1 MYFLVPTNSGVAGA
15 RNVKKSLTGFSASGE
30 WSDIFAE
37 ESRSADC
44 GRDEG
49 GKFGPKND
57 CASGDGYRGGHKAPR
72 SDGYSKSADDV
83 TGSWPDDIYSK
94 DAGRLYGHGDPSI
107 DNESAKI
114 IKSLKGKPDETVRIY
129 RAVPSN
135 VDDMINPGDWV
146 SINET
151 YAKQHGESTL
161 GGDYKVVSMTVPAR
175 HIFTDGNSIHEWGYD
190 PRPKKKE
197 LRSDCEKDEGGRFA
211 KGNDCASGDG
221 PSSQPRAWGR
231 DTEKW
236 GGSSETEI
244 WTPDKPLFSGSEKLA
259 SVTIER
265 PNMVRDFVGDS
276 LKMSISDVA
285 LASGAVIE
293 SPERANI
300 TQPRLTVRLDE
311 NTNQL
316 TAFWST
322 KGVATGEGY
331 APEEKQ
337 YAPKPGTVVSAT
349 EAVRRLSL
357 KSDGVEL
364 RMDSFFVHPD
374 FQGKGLAVESVS
386 RSMSTP
392 VTKMTMTAA
401 RGDSP
406 MPDHRMTGYKVWP
419 KFGYDAPISKVLK
432 SAGTALPKE
441 FSKAKTILDLFEMPG
456 GPEWWAD
463 VGSDIELTF
472 DNRPRSRSR
481 DIMLQLKD
489 KKRKRSIDVSKQ
501 NQIGTDSDYDE
512 SLDELWAEI
521 QKKGLSGQSPS
532 EEDWERW
539 EKERTDGSSGEVR
552 SH

>member
-1 MYFLVPTNSGVAGA
+1 MYFLVPTNSGVTGA
-15 RNVKKSLTGFSASGE
+15 RNVKKSLTGFSASGD

-37 ESRSADC
+37 DSRSADC
-44 GRDEG
+44 GRVEG

-57 CASGDGYRGGHKAPR
+57 CASGGGYRGGHKAPR

-83 TGSWPDDIYSK
+83 TGAYPDDVYSK
-94 DAGRLYGHGDPSI
+94 DGGRLYGHGDPSI

-114 IKSLKGKPDETVRIY
+114 IQSLKGKPDETVRIY

-161 GGDYKVVSMTVPAR
+161 GGDYKIVSMTVPAR

-190 PRPKKKE
+190 PKPKKKE
-197 LRSDCEKDEGGRFA
+197 LRSTCEKDEGGRFA
-211 KGNDCASGDG
+211 KGNDCAAGGGSSS
-221 PSSQPRAWGR
+221 PSRAWGR

-244 WTPDKPLFSGSEKLA
+244 WTPEKPLFAGSERLG
-259 SVTIER
+259 SITIER
-265 PNMVRDFVGDS
+265 PNLVRDFIGDS
-276 LKMSISDVA
+276 LKMSISDVV
-285 LASGAVIE
+285 LASGAIIE
-293 SPERANI
+293 SPERAKI
-300 TQPRLTVRLDE
+300 TQPRVSVRLDE

-316 TAFWST
+316 TAWWTT

-349 EAVRRLSL
+349 EVVRSLSL

-364 RMDSFFVHPD
+364 RMESFFVHPD

-401 RGDSP
+401 RYDSP
-406 MPDHRMTGYKVWP
+406 MPQRRMTGYKVWP
-419 KFGYDAPISKVLK
+419 KFGYDAPISAVLRK
-432 SAGTALPKE
+432 ARVPLPEKL
-441 FSKAKTILDLFEMPG
+441 SKAKTILDLFEMPG
-456 GPEWWAD
+456 GPEWWAE
-463 VGSDIELTF
+463 VGRDIELTF

-481 DIMLQLKD
+481 EVMLELKD
-489 KKRKRSIDVSKQ
+489 RKRKRSVGVSKQ